1 MYTCLSRN
9 TEEKPYYHFVQKI
22 IALNDCRALSIYVII
37 NVHINEKSLLKY
49 FSVNTKYQS
58 LCVIYTDYSNIQANL
73 EKKYKK
79 SVCAITNQQKNLA
92 PNTSNKN
99 HILLFFMSTKYAVK
113 LLKCPKDYTQ

>member
-1 MYTCLSRN
+1 MYTCLSCN

-73 EKKYKK
+73 EKNTRKVFVQLQISKR
-79 SVCAITNQQKNLA
+79 NLA
-92 PNTSNKN
+92 PNTSN
-99 HILLFFMSTKYAVK
+99 
-113 LLKCPKDYTQ
+113 